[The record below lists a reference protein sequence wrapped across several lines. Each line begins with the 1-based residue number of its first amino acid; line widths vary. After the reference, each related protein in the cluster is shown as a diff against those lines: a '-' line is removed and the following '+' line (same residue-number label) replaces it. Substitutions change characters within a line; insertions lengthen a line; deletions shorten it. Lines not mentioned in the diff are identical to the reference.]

1 VDWHGESYKVE
12 ARVGETLLDTAKRY
26 WLPIPGKCDGG
37 DGRVGDVN
45 DFAEGFISYFDI
57 LKYFSPDLQ
66 VLPVNFVTCSSTV
79 PTCTRSRSLFLN
91 CAYSIIL
98 SFDSQHTT
106 LFSSSMDETKNKSNL
121 FAIFLSQ
128 LQNGPQILN

>member
-1 VDWHGESYKVE
+1 MDWHGESYKVE

-98 SFDSQHTT
+98 SFDSHIP
-106 LFSSSMDETKNKSNL
+106 LCSHHRWTKQK
-121 FAIFLSQ
+121 IKVIYSQ
-128 LQNGPQILN
+128 FFFPNYRMGLKF